1 MVHVLKKSVA
11 RHVTTIVRLIMR
23 SVTAME
29 AEKGVKS
36 RASLLR
42 KGVKSRASLLRQ
54 GAKSRVKQDVT
65 NTAVNSFL
73 EDI

>member
-1 MVHVLKKSVA
+1 MVHVLNKSVA

-42 KGVKSRASLLRQ
+42 KG
-54 GAKSRVKQDVT
+54 AKSRVKQDVT

-73 EDI
+73 EDM